1 MALKY
6 VVKTFSSD
14 NKQSSIE
21 TFNVDDAGLSAMY
34 ESAKAKYNSG
44 QFGSVEIGKE
54 NINE

>member
-6 VVKTFSSD
+6 VVKTFNQD

-21 TFNVDDAGLSAMY
+21 TFDVNDAGLTAMY
-34 ESAKAKYNSG
+34 ESAKAQYNSG
-44 QFGSVEIGKE
+44 QFGSVSIGKE

>member
-6 VVKTFSSD
+6 VVKTFNQD

-21 TFNVDDAGLSAMY
+21 TFDVNDAGLTAMY

-44 QFGSVEIGKE
+44 QFGSVSIGKE